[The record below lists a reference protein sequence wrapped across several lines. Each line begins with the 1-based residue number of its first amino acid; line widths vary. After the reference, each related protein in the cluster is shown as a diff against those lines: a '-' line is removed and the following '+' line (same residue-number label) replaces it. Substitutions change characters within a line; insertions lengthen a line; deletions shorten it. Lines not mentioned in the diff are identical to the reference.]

1 MSRNISFD
9 VHISSPLPHEIM
21 ARAATGLSY
30 VSHPLRLRILE
41 YLDVYGMSSVSAIA
55 RGVGAEQVFVSQSLR
70 KMRDANLVRTTRR
83 GVFIYYEIC
92 EEYPASIFVCLRKL
106 FGHMTDQLKFM
117 RDGFREILP
126 TDYTTMA
133 ANRIKL
139 FANADKMRIL
149 EFLIYRGES
158 CVCDIARGVDM
169 PQIKVSQY
177 LKKLSDDDFVV
188 SRRDGRFVYYD
199 ITSGVHKTTI
209 GCIHKRYDRVGD
221 EF

>member
-1 MSRNISFD
+1 MSRSKSLD
-9 VHISSPLPHEIM
+9 VHISSLLPRDIM
-21 ARAATGLSY
+21 ARAAHGLSY
-30 VSHPLRLRILE
+30 VAHPLRLRILE

-70 KMRDANLVRTTRR
+70 KMRDAGLVRTTRR

-92 EEYPASIFVCLRKL
+92 EEYPASIFVCMRKL

-139 FANADKMRIL
+139 FAHIDKMRIL
-149 EFLIYRGES
+149 EFLIYQGET

-177 LKKLSDDDFVV
+177 LKKLSDDAFVK
-188 SRRDGRFVYYD
+188 SRRAGRFVYYE
-199 ITSGVHKTTI
+199 ITPGVHATTI
-209 GCIHKRYDRVGD
+209 GCIHKRYERVGD
-221 EF
+221 GF